1 MDCNVYYRLINF
13 TDMNNE
19 IEQKEIKEIST
30 GDLPDTV
37 MKPDGYDRKTLPEPT
52 AENMLIYMNKI
63 NELVAVVNKLERMN
77 KGLIDALK

>member
-1 MDCNVYYRLINF
+1 MK
-13 TDMNNE
+13 TE

-30 GDLPDTV
+30 WDLPDTV
-37 MKPDGYDRKTLPEPT
+37 MKNDWDGRKTLPEPT

-77 KGLIDALK
+77 KSLIEELNKSEQQ

>member
-1 MDCNVYYRLINF
+1 
-13 TDMNNE
+13 
-19 IEQKEIKEIST
+19 
-30 GDLPDTV
+30 

-52 AENMLIYMNKI
+52 AQNMLIYMNKI